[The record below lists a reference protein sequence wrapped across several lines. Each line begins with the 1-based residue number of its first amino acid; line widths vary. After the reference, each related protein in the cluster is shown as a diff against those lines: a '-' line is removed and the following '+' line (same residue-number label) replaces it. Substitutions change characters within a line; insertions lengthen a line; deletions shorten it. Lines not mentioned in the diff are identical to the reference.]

1 MKEVLCILT
10 HQRQQPPAPIFRWM
24 LVDQCLGAMEIKN
37 GER

>member
-10 HQRQQPPAPIFRWM
+10 HQRQQPPAAM